1 MRNPLSTRH
10 VGSGMVDPVQSIP
23 SPPAP
28 VAESL
33 VADDYRAVFVQHRGP
48 LLRFAYLMGCTPDEV
63 DDAVADAFTRAFAPW
78 RRGDVLDV
86 GAYLRR
92 ALVNQLRDGARKRRT
107 HDRWSASV
115 PAALVRDAAGRGAAE
130 SAEQRLADLAA
141 VVRALGTLSDELRV
155 TVVLRYYDDLT
166 EAQTRSGARHTRGHR
181 EVAHRPRP

>member
-1 MRNPLSTRH
+1 
-10 VGSGMVDPVQSIP
+10 MVDPVQSIP

-63 DDAVADAFTRAFAPW
+63 DDAVADAFTRTFAPW

-92 ALVNQLRDGARKRRT
+92 ALVNQLCAMVPASDAHTTAGRRAYPP
-107 HDRWSASV
+107 RWSV
-115 PAALVRDAAGRGAAE
+115 TRPDAAPPSRP
-130 SAEQRLADLAA
+130 S
-141 VVRALGTLSDELRV
+141 
-155 TVVLRYYDDLT
+155 
-166 EAQTRSGARHTRGHR
+166 SGWLIS
-181 EVAHRPRP
+181 PP